1 MFCVEVSWKTE
12 RPLKYE
18 TMRPVSAAISV
29 TKRPPTVRR
38 NVRSAT
44 VRRPRPSTDS
54 LTNDQPD
61 VSGDY
66 VTAHQLTTTPENSD
80 VEDARKNAW
89 RDDVGKPRRDD
100 AGKPRRDD
108 AGKPRRD
115 DAWKPRREDAWKP
128 KGVEGAAGKY
138 QDKRKNAR
146 AVEEK
151 IGQRVENCK
160 VKGPKCAGDYE
171 EDMRKTKLLED
182 KFKQQMLQLQQQLG
196 LSAQGYIIPS

>member
-1 MFCVEVSWKTE
+1 
-12 RPLKYE
+12 
-18 TMRPVSAAISV
+18 MRPVSATISV

-38 NVRSAT
+38 NVQSAT
-44 VRRPRPSTDS
+44 VRRPRPSADS

-61 VSGDY
+61 VSGDH

-80 VEDARKNAW
+80 VEDARKNGW
-89 RDDVGKPRRDD
+89 
-100 AGKPRRDD
+100 RDD

-115 DAWKPRREDAWKP
+115 DAWKPKV
-128 KGVEGAAGKY
+128 VEGAAGKY
-138 QDKRKNAR
+138 QDKRKNVRMA
-146 AVEEK
+146 EEK
-151 IGQRVENCK
+151 IGQRTESWK
-160 VKGPKCAGDYE
+160 VKGPKCAGDYD